1 MRRLFTY
8 IFLLSAIAVFTASDA
23 MAQSFHEQR
32 FEIGTNTGKM
42 TVYPT
47 PATHFINVNI
57 PVGMRETVERIQ
69 IMDITGKVILEQK
82 IWNKNVESVSF
93 NNLNSLANGIYII
106 AARDQEG
113 KLMQS
118 SKMIINK

>member
-8 IFLLSAIAVFTASDA
+8 IILLSALAAFSANESY
-23 MAQSFHEQR
+23 AQSFHEQR
-32 FEIGTNTGKM
+32 FEIGNNAGKM
-42 TVYPT
+42 SVYPT
-47 PATHFINVNI
+47 PASHFVNVAI
-57 PVGMRETVERIQ
+57 PIGMRETVERIQ

-93 NNLNSLANGIYII
+93 NNLSALANGIYII

-113 KLMQS
+113 KLLQS
-118 SKMIINK
+118 SKMVINK